1 MHWVAAANSN
11 GVRGV
16 HFSVKVYLRCT
27 FDTYRLINV
36 YCLSQVVMSKCT
48 KNYKTSPWHAHA
60 CVHGSGKGF
69 PGCRGVLGTPND
81 APFAVIVASQ
91 CPGRARASAISAPK
105 FEGVMHSF
113 TKFTK

>member
-60 CVHGSGKGF
+60 CV
-69 PGCRGVLGTPND
+69 CM
-81 APFAVIVASQ
+81 
-91 CPGRARASAISAPK
+91 GRARGSWAAGGCWGRP
-105 FEGVMHSF
+105 MMPRLR
-113 TKFTK
+113 